1 MYDITSKLSMDINN
15 VVFPRV
21 FVIDH
26 AEIEISCKD
35 ICDRDKDYVDSENKT
50 LYTLLFHRSTTQIA
64 L

>member
-1 MYDITSKLSMDINN
+1 MYDITSKLSMDMNN
-15 VVFPRV
+15 VVFSRV

-35 ICDRDKDYVDSENKT
+35 ICDRDKDYVERQDKT
-50 LYTLLFHRSTTQIA
+50 LYTLLFHRSTTQIT